1 MLPAFTFQTN
11 KITRNTASIKNA
23 IQYLAVR
30 FLSSIFFVPFV
41 FIFPAFGSSA
51 ESRKH
56 ISMPFVNNYTNR
68 IECEFKCAEDLQIS
82 F

>member
-11 KITRNTASIKNA
+11 KIIRNTASIRNA

-41 FIFPAFGSSA
+41 FIFSAFGSYA

-56 ISMPFVNNYTNR
+56 ISVPFVNNYTNR
-68 IECEFKCAEDLQIS
+68 IGCGFECAEKL
-82 F
+82 